1 MGVLMSA
8 ERENANVVRID
19 APPRRNGAAAETR
32 SVPSAGRLIQ

>member
-19 APPRRNGAAAETR
+19 APPRRGDEAAGR
-32 SVPSAGRLIQ
+32 RPVLSAGRRIQ

>member
-19 APPRRNGAAAETR
+19 APPRPSDAAAGR
-32 SVPSAGRLIQ
+32 RPVPSAGRLIQ